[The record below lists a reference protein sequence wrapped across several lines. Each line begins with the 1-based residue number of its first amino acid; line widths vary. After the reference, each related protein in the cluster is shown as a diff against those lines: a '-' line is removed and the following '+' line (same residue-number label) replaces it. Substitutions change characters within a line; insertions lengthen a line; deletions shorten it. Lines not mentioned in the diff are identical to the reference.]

1 MMKISRP
8 FLLCLCLFLGLM
20 VAACSSYEPGV
31 RTTELSNEPADYV
44 LGTGDMLRITV
55 FGQENLSGEYKVEP
69 SGVIAFPLLQQVNAA
84 GFTAREVETDI
95 ADRLDPEYIIAPRV
109 SIEVLNYR
117 NMYILGEVQQPGKYE
132 YVPNM
137 TVLQAIALAG
147 GYTYRADE
155 SGAEVT
161 RHVKGAL
168 KTFAVNKTTM
178 LKPGDTI
185 VVKRRWF

>member
-1 MMKISRP
+1 
-8 FLLCLCLFLGLM
+8 M